1 MRRFAIA
8 ASVLMGA
15 AAPAAAAP
23 CGAEHEAAL
32 RHAKLSTW
40 PSFYHNQDAA
50 GLAGFLTDDFVQ
62 VGSDGR
68 ATARADEIAWVAANP
83 WRPRDFAYSIARID
97 CPAPDVAVVIGAGR
111 SVWAVEGGAVVHSYA
126 SSNLF
131 VRDRGRWRAA
141 LSHLSGERSEPLP
154 R

>member
-1 MRRFAIA
+1 MPHGDHDASLRDRRF
-8 ASVLMGA
+8 G
-15 AAPAAAAP
+15 PDG
-23 CGAEHEAAL
+23 C
-32 RHAKLSTW
+32 RR
-40 PSFYHNQDAA
+40 A
-50 GLAGFLTDDFVQ
+50 GGRSGVRRRARGRTDDFVQ

-68 ATARADEIAWVAANP
+68 VTTRADEIAWVAANP

-97 CPAPDVAVVIGAGR
+97 CPAPDVAVVIGTGR
-111 SVWAVEGGAVVHSYA
+111 SVRSVEGGAVVHSYA